1 MPSPFFS
8 VRSAA
13 RSRLPDKTLGKVSAS
28 LPKHPQHSTSEHAH
42 IHTHVDTFCRVENNW
57 VESMQNSRLINR
69 IILKWKREKS
79 SRTKG

>member
-1 MPSPFFS
+1 MPSPFFP

-42 IHTHVDTFCRVENNW
+42 IHTCRH
-57 VESMQNSRLINR
+57 
-69 IILKWKREKS
+69 ILPCRKQLGRKYAKQSTYQQDYFKMEV
-79 SRTKG
+79 